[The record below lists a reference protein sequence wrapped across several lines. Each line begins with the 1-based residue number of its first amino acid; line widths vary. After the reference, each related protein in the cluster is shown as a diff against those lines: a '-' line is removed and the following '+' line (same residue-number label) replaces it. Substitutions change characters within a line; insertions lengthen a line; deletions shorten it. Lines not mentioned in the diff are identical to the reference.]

1 MLEKIIRDT
10 IAGAGI
16 TQVQA
21 SKEMGKGKRYI
32 SVLFAKLKEG
42 YKSVTLSTFI
52 KLCRVC
58 GARVVLVDK
67 AGRVTDL
74 TDVL

>member
-1 MLEKIIRDT
+1 MLSEIIRET
-10 IAGAGI
+10 ISAAGAS
-16 TQVQA
+16 QA
-21 SKEMGKGKRYI
+21 GVSQQLGKGKRYI
-32 SVLFAKLKEG
+32 SVLLASLKTSH
-42 YKSVTLSTFI
+42 KSVALSTFI
-52 KLCRVC
+52 SVCNAC

>member
-1 MLEKIIRDT
+1 MLEKIIRET
-10 IAGAGI
+10 ITAAGAS
-16 TQVQA
+16 QA
-21 SKEMGKGKRYI
+21 GVSQALGKGRRYI
-32 SVLFAKLKEG
+32 SVLLASLKTSH
-42 YKSVTLSTFI
+42 KSMALSTFI
-52 KLCRVC
+52 SICKVC